1 MNFCIRRDSDIH
13 LATGSL
19 VINVSKRLQMYAIHM
34 YIYNRSKSRLLP
46 LLKPMVDHQNHYV
59 DDVQNL
65 LLYNRRDIFC
75 GITTNT
81 YLDMDYHKVFL

>member
-1 MNFCIRRDSDIH
+1 MRRDSDIH

-19 VINVSKRLQMYAIHM
+19 VINVSKRFAIHN
-34 YIYNRSKSRLLP
+34 YVHIQQEQVQASP
-46 LLKPMVDHQNHYV
+46 LLKPMVDHQNHHV